1 MRNDSYNRIIMDID
15 MNKEHWSNG
24 PCPKYDCRKNSC
36 KCGLKYVNIPA
47 ILGDDSEDSDVAP
60 KVGEYCNAIVEYE
73 ANGAVYIYST
83 EGVPVNIKDGRNGA

>member
-1 MRNDSYNRIIMDID
+1 MEID

-83 EGVPVNIKDGRNGA
+83 EGIPVNIKEGRNGA